1 MSETVERVLG
11 FILDRWDERDKR
23 AYTADRD
30 LHERYV
36 RLSRELVVL
45 VDQKNRLIERCNELY
60 GELRR
65 RAKQRVEIDPVA
77 AGIVGGTHEEIVRQ
91 D

>member
-1 MSETVERVLG
+1 MSETVERVLA

-23 AYTADRD
+23 AYEADRD
-30 LHERYV
+30 LHERYA

-45 VDQKNRLIERCNELY
+45 VDQKNRLIDRCNELY

-65 RAKQRVEIDPVA
+65 KAKQRAEMDPVA
-77 AGIVGGTHEEIVRQ
+77 AGVVGGSTRVDE
-91 D
+91 